1 MFKCCETYGET
12 FRIIVSYSILFSI
25 YNILSTYWLS
35 ERIVKEN
42 NSSAIRSTQHTTA
55 GRKLKVYTPKQY
67 TTTQSKNKKILIQ
80 LLIIHQH

>member
-1 MFKCCETYGET
+1 MFECCETYGET
-12 FRIIVSYSILFSI
+12 FRIIVSYSILFSM

-42 NSSAIRSTQHTTA
+42 NSSAIRCTQHTTV
-55 GRKLKVYTPKQY
+55 GRKLKVYTAKQY
-67 TTTQSKNKKILIQ
+67 TTTQSKKKKLIQ